1 MFYFDYAATTKMS
14 EEALQV
20 YIKANRDFF
29 GNSSSLHNEGGRAQ
43 FILEQCRDS
52 LAQLT
57 GAKPEGIYF
66 TSGGTES
73 NILAI
78 CSLARS
84 AKKRGSH
91 LITSQAE
98 HSSVHSAMAYLEKE
112 GFQITK
118 LPLNAQGVI
127 DLHELAA
134 TIRPDTVLVSL
145 QYINQEIGTVQP
157 IQKIGPLLKEKGIL
171 LHSDCVQAFGKI
183 DLRPIMK
190 WVDSFSVTSHKLFG
204 PKGTGAVYIHPCTRW
219 QPLFPG
225 LTHEKGLRGG
235 TVNVPAIAAFTAA
248 AEAAC
253 RSFSLDKEWSLRR
266 RLKKQ
271 LTGSPFEWIEAD
283 DEQQLPSIIGMK
295 RNGMEGQLVMLK
307 LNEQGFAI
315 STGSACDSRSEN
327 GTKAIMAMG
336 CSLEE
341 AKQFFRI
348 SFGRFTTHEEM
359 EKLGDGLLQLCG
371 MATC

>member
-134 TIRPDTVLVSL
+134 AIRPDTVLVSL

>member
-134 TIRPDTVLVSL
+134 AIRPDTVLVSL

-359 EKLGDGLLQLCG
+359 EKLGDGLLQLCS